1 MADFSFD
8 VDRRSTSRGRSAI
21 RGHHTTPIASRS
33 PAPRPRS
40 SRPIRDFDDDTSW
53 QTSVSWQFEPT
64 RWGELT
70 GFGAAVSPWTPP
82 GYDTPRSDHSSA
94 VFLRRT
100 ARDFYVS
107 SSANPHSERSRRLPL
122 RSIEVS
128 RSDYSS
134 APVAKRRR
142 DRPKNPAVID
152 SSFDSVFDYSE
163 AKELAPR
170 SFGNPLEVV
179 SHDASLISQGYET
192 CATPSRWRDSNASLS
207 CKPIPGD
214 AHRTYDETPDG
225 GDESGSDYDSESD
238 EEDGPARRS
247 TVGLLGLFK
256 YSTALDLVLI
266 FFGCIGSL
274 INGGSLPWYSY
285 LFGNVVDKLASDSG
299 SHMVKE
305 VERISF
311 YMIALAAVV
320 VVGSYMEITCW
331 RMVGERSAQR
341 IRREY
346 LRAVLR
352 QEIGFFDMEMSTG
365 DVMHGISSDVAQIQ
379 EVIGEK
385 MAHFVHHIF
394 TFVCGYMVGFLKAW
408 KVALVVF
415 SVTPVMMICGIAY
428 KAIYVG
434 LTAEEEASYRKAGNV
449 AQQAISSIKT
459 VISLV
464 MEDRMA
470 EKYKVW
476 LDESAPIGVKTGFA
490 KGAGMGVIYLVTY
503 SQWALA
509 FWYGSLLVAK
519 GEITGGAAIACFFA
533 VNVGGRGLA
542 LSLSYY
548 AQFAQGTVAAGRV
561 FEIIDRT
568 PEIDPYST
576 DGLALSSVKGQVEF
590 RGVDFAYPSR
600 PGTIVL
606 RSLNLSIPA
615 SKTSALVGA
624 SGGGKSTVFALI
636 ERFYDPLRGSIC
648 LDGHDI
654 RTLNIKWLREQM
666 GLLGQEPILFST
678 SIIENVMLGKQNCS
692 RKEAMA
698 ACAAVNADN
707 FISGLPEG
715 YDTQVGERGTQLSG
729 GQKQRI
735 ALARTMIRNPKILLL
750 DEPTSALDPESE
762 AAVQRAIDR
771 LSTGRTTVV
780 IAHRLATVR
789 SADVIVVVDSGAVVE
804 SGRHQDLMSRAGP
817 YAALVK
823 IANDNTTN
831 VKNSEDLTRSMASDP
846 RNKDQFKSFDQVSA
860 SHMMQSYAKPMQLQS
875 VEEQEQMQR
884 QRATKIKTSEIWS
897 LQRPEAPVLLVGFV
911 MGMVAGAIFSIFP
924 LLLGEALQ
932 IYFQSD
938 AKKMKRDI
946 ERLAIV
952 IVGLGLGCIITMTS
966 QQGFCGWAG
975 TKLTVRVRDLLFR
988 AILRQEPGWF
998 DLDDNS
1004 TGALISRLSMDC
1016 IAFRSMLGDR
1026 VSVLLMALGSAAA
1039 GLGASFTLD
1048 WRLTLVAAAM
1058 APFTLGASYFSLLI
1072 NLGPKVD
1079 NAAYAAA
1086 SSVAAGAVGNVRA
1099 VAAFSAQQQIVSS
1112 FDRALSEPMRKSA
1125 SKSHLVGIALGLSQ
1139 GAMYAAYTLT
1149 LWAGARLMETHRSNF
1164 GDVCKVFLI
1173 LVLSS
1178 FSVGQLAGLAP
1189 NTAGAPASV
1198 DRVLGIMKRRPA
1210 VKTIGRG
1217 RRVESGRG
1225 LEVELRKVTFAYP
1238 SRPGVAVLQGL
1249 SLRVKS
1255 GSTVAVVGGSGSG
1268 KSTVIWLV
1276 QRLYDPSVGRVSVGG
1291 MDVREVDLKWLRRE
1305 CALVG
1310 QEPCLFGGSIRENIG
1325 FGNPNASWAEIEE
1338 AAQEAN
1344 IHKFIS
1350 GLPQG
1355 YESQVGESGVQLSGG
1370 QKQRIAIARAVLKR
1384 SRILLLD
1391 EATSAL
1397 DAESEK
1403 HVQEA
1408 LRMASNRATTIVVA
1422 HRLAAVSHADRIAV
1436 VKEGKVV
1443 ELGSH
1448 QELVENHPGG
1458 VYAAMVRREM
1468 EAQALA

>member
-1 MADFSFD
+1 M
-8 VDRRSTSRGRSAI
+8 
-21 RGHHTTPIASRS
+21 
-33 PAPRPRS
+33 
-40 SRPIRDFDDDTSW
+40 
-53 QTSVSWQFEPT
+53 
-64 RWGELT
+64 
-70 GFGAAVSPWTPP
+70 
-82 GYDTPRSDHSSA
+82 
-94 VFLRRT
+94 
-100 ARDFYVS
+100 
-107 SSANPHSERSRRLPL
+107 
-122 RSIEVS
+122 
-128 RSDYSS
+128 
-134 APVAKRRR
+134 
-142 DRPKNPAVID
+142 
-152 SSFDSVFDYSE
+152 
-163 AKELAPR
+163 
-170 SFGNPLEVV
+170 
-179 SHDASLISQGYET
+179 
-192 CATPSRWRDSNASLS
+192 
-207 CKPIPGD
+207 
-214 AHRTYDETPDG
+214 
-225 GDESGSDYDSESD
+225 
-238 EEDGPARRS
+238 
-247 TVGLLGLFK
+247 
-256 YSTALDLVLI
+256 
-266 FFGCIGSL
+266 
-274 INGGSLPWYSY
+274 
-285 LFGNVVDKLASDSG
+285 
-299 SHMVKE
+299 
-305 VERISF
+305 
-311 YMIALAAVV
+311 
-320 VVGSYMEITCW
+320 
-331 RMVGERSAQR
+331 
-341 IRREY
+341 
-346 LRAVLR
+346 
-352 QEIGFFDMEMSTG
+352 
-365 DVMHGISSDVAQIQ
+365 
-379 EVIGEK
+379 
-385 MAHFVHHIF
+385 
-394 TFVCGYMVGFLKAW
+394 
-408 KVALVVF
+408 
-415 SVTPVMMICGIAY
+415 
-428 KAIYVG
+428 
-434 LTAEEEASYRKAGNV
+434 
-449 AQQAISSIKT
+449 
-459 VISLV
+459 
-464 MEDRMA
+464 
-470 EKYKVW
+470 
-476 LDESAPIGVKTGFA
+476 
-490 KGAGMGVIYLVTY
+490 
-503 SQWALA
+503 
-509 FWYGSLLVAK
+509 
-519 GEITGGAAIACFFA
+519 
-533 VNVGGRGLA
+533 
-542 LSLSYY
+542 
-548 AQFAQGTVAAGRV
+548 
-561 FEIIDRT
+561 
-568 PEIDPYST
+568 
-576 DGLALSSVKGQVEF
+576 
-590 RGVDFAYPSR
+590 
-600 PGTIVL
+600 
-606 RSLNLSIPA
+606 
-615 SKTSALVGA
+615 
-624 SGGGKSTVFALI
+624 
-636 ERFYDPLRGSIC
+636 
-648 LDGHDI
+648 DGHDI

-678 SIIENVMLGKQNCS
+678 SIIENVMLGKEHCS

-771 LSTGRTTVV
+771 LSAGRTTVV

-804 SGRHQDLMSRAGP
+804 SGRHQDLMSRTGP
-817 YAALVK
+817 YAALVNL
-823 IANDNTTN
+823 ANDNTN
-831 VKNSEDLTRSMASDP
+831 VQNSNNLMRSMASDP
-846 RNKDQFKSFDQVSA
+846 RNKVQFKSFDEVSA
-860 SHMMQSYAKPMQLQS
+860 SQTMQSYAKPMQLQS
-875 VEEQEQMQR
+875 VEEQEHVPT
-884 QRATKIKTSEIWS
+884 QRATKIKTSEIWN
-897 LQRPEAPVLLVGFV
+897 LQRPEAPVLLIGFV
-911 MGMVAGAIFSIFP
+911 MGIVAGAIFSIFP

-932 IYFQSD
+932 IYFHSD
-938 AKKMKRDI
+938 AEKMKRDI
-946 ERLAIV
+946 GHVAIL
-952 IVGLGLGCIITMTS
+952 IVGLGLGCIVTMTG

-975 TKLTVRVRDLLFR
+975 TGLTVRVRYFLFR

-1004 TGALISRLSMDC
+1004 AGALISRLSMDC

-1079 NAAYAAA
+1079 NAAYEAA

-1125 SKSHLVGIALGLSQ
+1125 SKSHLVGFALGLSQ

-1149 LWAGARLMETHRSNF
+1149 LWAGARLMETHRSSF

-1189 NTAGAPASV
+1189 NTAGAPAAV
-1198 DRVLGIMKRRPA
+1198 DRVLGIMKRRPM

-1249 SLRVKS
+1249 SLRVKA
-1255 GSTVAVVGGSGSG
+1255 GSTMAVVGGSGSG

-1276 QRLYDPSVGRVSVGG
+1276 QRLYDPSAGRVSVGG
-1291 MDVREVDLKWLRRE
+1291 MDVREADLKWLRRE

-1422 HRLAAVSHADRIAV
+1422 HRLAAVRHADRIAV
-1436 VKEGKVV
+1436 VQEGKVV

-1448 QELVENHPGG
+1448 EELVENHPGG
-1458 VYAAMVRREM
+1458 AYAAMVRREI